1 MFRGQNMWEGEFP
14 QLQVAPQCHIQE
26 VFCSFLLPMQSI
38 AETVTYPAAKFQ
50 NLTRCNNW
58 FDITGRAFFTFIDNG
73 KL

>member
-1 MFRGQNMWEGEFP
+1 
-14 QLQVAPQCHIQE
+14 
-26 VFCSFLLPMQSI
+26 MQSI